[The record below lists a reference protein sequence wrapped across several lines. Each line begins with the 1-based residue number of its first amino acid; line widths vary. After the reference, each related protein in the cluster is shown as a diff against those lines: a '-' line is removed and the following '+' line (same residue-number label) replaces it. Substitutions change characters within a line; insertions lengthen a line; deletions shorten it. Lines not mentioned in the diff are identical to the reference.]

1 MVADQEARIA
11 LLERQI
17 VALTEAVRVI
27 ARGLE
32 SPPVEDEPFEATAE
46 RAARQA
52 HEMLL
57 SAGL

>member
-1 MVADQEARIA
+1 VVRIA
-11 LLERQI
+11 LLEKKT
-17 VALTEAVRVI
+17 AMLAEAVR
-27 ARGLE
+27 ALTRGLE

-52 HEMLL
+52 HELLL